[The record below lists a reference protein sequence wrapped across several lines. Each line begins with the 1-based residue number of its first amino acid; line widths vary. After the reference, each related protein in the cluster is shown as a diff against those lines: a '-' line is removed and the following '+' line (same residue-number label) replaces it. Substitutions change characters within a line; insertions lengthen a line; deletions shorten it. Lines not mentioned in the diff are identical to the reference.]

1 MQKRALRMYL
11 AGSMNRH
18 GARMLNPGMP
28 HQALEQARDSVL
40 QSVKVV
46 GCEPLIAGVRRE
58 PQAMSAIQEQYFRD
72 LDSDAWAVR
81 ESAFNELFRNG
92 ADAVETLVAGASY
105 SRPKVRAACIA
116 LMDHLGDARC
126 CEALE
131 RALRDPS
138 PLVRRHAVHAVGCQ
152 KCKSHPLRMDIVGA
166 IVERMLGDSS
176 PRVRRVAAH
185 QIGLQPYDLRA
196 IEALQHVI
204 AVSLDAGLVSRARRA
219 LCDQMAHAEPRCA
232 ANS

>member
-1 MQKRALRMYL
+1 MVR
-11 AGSMNRH
+11 G
-18 GARMLNPGMP
+18 LNPGMP

-46 GCEPLIAGVRRE
+46 GREPLIAGVGGE

-81 ESAFNELFRNG
+81 ESAFNEPFRIG
-92 ADAVETLVAGASY
+92 ADAVETLVAAASH

-138 PLVRRHAVHAVGCQ
+138 PLVRR
-152 KCKSHPLRMDIVGA
+152 
-166 IVERMLGDSS
+166 
-176 PRVRRVAAH
+176 VAAH

-204 AVSLDAGLVSRARRA
+204 AVSRDAGLVSRARRA
-219 LCDQMAHAEPRCA
+219 LCEQMAHAEPRCA
-232 ANS
+232 ANSR